1 MPQVGVHRD
10 SPARAAWAGRGGVGV
25 GAGNGKFCRSGN
37 FILGSLKFGPRRN
50 RPLQEGTGLCLE
62 PAGLGE
68 AVSLQKPA
76 LGKGEGYRLRRGEG
90 ESSTPYRATTAPSQ
104 HPGKR
109 LGARLFPTCL
119 QSPSTEGVWRC
130 QPLAPSC

>member
-1 MPQVGVHRD
+1 MGAPGGCPQGLD
-10 SPARAAWAGRGGVGV
+10 SEGCLKGERK
-25 GAGNGKFCRSGN
+25 GNGEFCRSGN

-50 RPLQEGTGLCLE
+50 RPLQERAGLCLE

-68 AVSLQKPA
+68 AASLQKPA
-76 LGKGEGYRLRRGEG
+76 LGKGEGYRPRRGAG
-90 ESSTPYRATTAPSQ
+90 ESNTPYRATTAPSQ

-109 LGARLFPTCL
+109 LGALLFSTCL
-119 QSPSTEGVWRC
+119 QSPGTESVWRC